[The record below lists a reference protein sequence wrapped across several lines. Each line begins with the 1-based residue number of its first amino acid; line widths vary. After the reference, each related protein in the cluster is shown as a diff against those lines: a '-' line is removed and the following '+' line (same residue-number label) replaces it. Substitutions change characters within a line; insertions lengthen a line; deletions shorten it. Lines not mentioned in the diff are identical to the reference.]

1 MFEIAS
7 WYFVRKDSVSARYT
21 LKRLILKHPD
31 TVAATRAKEI
41 FIERRWPIPE
51 PPKPAPTEDA
61 SAEKPDA
68 TESTPEAKPEAPA
81 TDAATT
87 PEAPAPK
94 EAKP

>member
-21 LKRLILKHPD
+21 LRRLILKHPD
-31 TVAATRAKEI
+31 TVAATRAKEL

-51 PPKPAPTEDA
+51 PPKPAPSEDA
-61 SAEKPDA
+61 PA
-68 TESTPEAKPEAPA
+68 AKPEAGEPNA
-81 TDAATT
+81 DEPT
-87 PEAPAPK
+87 PEAPAAADAPK